1 MSIRDKKALRDFY
14 MQQVAFVTGASSGLG
29 REIAL
34 RFARGGYR
42 VLAGVRRPEDG
53 ATLQRIEPGIAP
65 VIIDLN
71 DPEKIATAARRIN
84 EEARLNGLS
93 VLVNAAG
100 YQLLSPVAY
109 SSANDIRRLFEVM
122 VFAPAALTNTLLPA
136 LRHFGSVD
144 GRRAKVINIISWAA
158 LDASPFA
165 GVYAAAKAAFL
176 RLSQTQYYE
185 FSSLGIDAIAIMPG
199 LMRTPMIDAAG
210 EQIER
215 TIRSLPDEGRRDY
228 GRQLTHMANMSR
240 SPSTQKMAAKPEAF
254 AQRIFEIV
262 KKPSPKAEYKLG
274 TDTVI
279 VAILNAVLPF
289 VVLRAIKRSIFALN
303 QR

>member
-1 MSIRDKKALRDFY
+1 
-14 MQQVAFVTGASSGLG
+14 MQQIAFITGASSGLG

-34 RFARGGYR
+34 HFARGGYR
-42 VLAGVRRPEDG
+42 VLAGVRRLEDG
-53 ATLQRIEPGIAP
+53 AALQRIEPGIAP
-65 VIIDLN
+65 VILDLN
-71 DPEKIATAARRIN
+71 DPEQIEAAARRIN
-84 EEARLNGLS
+84 EEAELDGLS

-109 SSANDIRRLFEVM
+109 SSAKDIRRLFEVM
-122 VFAPAALTNTLLPA
+122 VFAPAALTNALLPA
-136 LRHFGSVD
+136 LRRFGNVD

-185 FSSLGIDAIAIMPG
+185 FSSLGIDAIAVMPG

-210 EQIER
+210 GQIEQ
-215 TIRSLPDEGRRDY
+215 TLRSLPEEGRRDY
-228 GRQLTHMANMSR
+228 GRQLVHMANMSR
-240 SPSTQKMAAKPEAF
+240 SPSTQRMAARPETF

-262 KKPSPKAEYKLG
+262 KKQSPKAEYKLG

-279 VAILNAVLPF
+279 VAIMNAVLPF
-289 VVLRAIKRSIFALN
+289 FVLRAIKRSIFALN
-303 QR
+303 QQ